1 MVVLVRDPQ
10 REILGLK
17 LGLDAL
23 RHLELQLLPAFEA
36 VALRPVRSVD
46 ERRAFLDEPLGRR
59 ARADLRQ
66 RGEEAI
72 EPLARRL
79 CGNDDLDAYRC
90 RVSPSKS
97 ATNRIPT
104 PTTMK
109 LSARLNAGQ

>member
-1 MVVLVRDPQ
+1 VHDDPGRLVHHQQVVVLVCDPQ

-23 RHLELQLLPAFEA
+23 RDLELELLPALEA
-36 VALRPVRSVD
+36 VALRPLRSVH

-72 EPLARRL
+72 EPLAYGF
-79 CGNDDLDAYRC
+79 CGND
-90 RVSPSKS
+90 
-97 ATNRIPT
+97 
-104 PTTMK
+104 
-109 LSARLNAGQ
+109 